1 MPANVFPVWGAIGGR
16 TQVVFL
22 GSNGTIYAVGDEG
35 SLIDAG
41 RTSSTAWGATTL
53 PLPAGVTAC
62 DVAKWEGT
70 ADNGGAGFL
79 VFMTYSGVLYITGPN
94 ATSVRAGAT
103 SNVFNTVTLP
113 TGVTA
118 VDFAVGYRTLLI
130 LGSNGNLYASGDQ
143 MYRGNATG
151 SINQTTPLVLVT
163 QPPTSV
169 AGLGG
174 IQQIEAGRSSYYVL
188 DVDGTIHVLGENS
201 DGQLGDNTT
210 TDRTSWTK
218 VGAGGCSGGVLDDV
232 VYISAVG
239 THDENSKSASAILD
253 DGTLRSWGDN
263 DQHAIGGPVDGTIYD
278 CPLIPAGSGN
288 NVIAV
293 ASGGHITPYM
303 NSNSPTEVCNVGHN
317 ADGGFGDGTE
327 DDRSSYECNSIGS
340 DVCDP
345 ISFADLRL
353 TKTVNNPA
361 PNVGS
366 NVIFTVTVFNDG
378 PDNASGVE
386 VGDLLPSGYT
396 YVNSTPSQ
404 GSYNSGTG
412 VWLVG
417 AINNS
422 ASANIT
428 ITATVLGAGSYAN
441 TAQVTASLQN
451 DPDSSPNNNNAN
463 EDDQATSTPVPVSGA
478 DLRLTKTVN
487 NSTPNVGSNV
497 IFTVTV
503 FNDGPSNATGVTV
516 GDLLPSGYSYVS
528 STPSQGSY
536 NSGTGA
542 WTVGSIN
549 NSASAN
555 ITITATVLAS
565 GMYANTAQVTASGQT
580 DPDSSPNNNNPAEDD
595 QATATTTPQIADL
608 EITKTV
614 DDNTPIVGTN
624 VVFTITVSNDGP
636 DAATNVTVEDVLPA
650 GLTYVSDN
658 SGGDYNSGTGIWTVG
673 TINNGANA
681 SIEITATVTTAG
693 NKTNYA
699 QVDDSDQYD
708 PNSTPGDNSATDD
721 DDDAVTIM
729 PCPQSA
735 TCNLPAN
742 VNQQGCAIPSAL
754 TNPNDVF
761 TIQACGQTVTMSS
774 NDNGDVNVCGD
785 GDGADFIRIYTLYFN
800 GVPFTQCTQHII
812 INDNT
817 PPQIVDKPD
826 YALAGCNPAWPSL
839 TTTWTDNCSAG
850 GVIAAS
856 AGPVQTNGCSESRVY
871 TFTVVDGCGNPDT
884 ETTTVTRSTDAA
896 NPEIVDLAN
905 YALPGCNAAWPTTLT
920 TTWTDNCSGSGT
932 VTATAGTVTTNG
944 CTQSRVYTFTKT
956 DGCGNTD
963 VETTTVTRT
972 YDVTKPVFTNVPANV
987 TVQCNNIPPVGTAVA
1002 TDNCG
1007 TPTVVNNL
1015 EVRTNGACPDS
1026 YTLTRKWTATD
1037 ACGNTKT
1044 ATQKITVVDNT
1055 KPMFTFVPAN
1065 LVLECS
1071 DPVPP
1076 MGTPTASDN
1085 CDASVTITELGEVC
1099 IYSNCPANRQLR
1111 RTWRATDNC
1120 GNSTTAMQII
1130 DIQDTQKPNFTFV
1143 PQHITI
1149 ECSALF
1155 PVTPGTPTATDA
1167 CDPIVQITF
1176 NGQTSVAGSCP
1187 QEYVVT
1193 RQWTATDDC
1202 GNTRTATQT
1211 ITVEDTAPPVFN
1223 NAPANTTVMC
1233 GMVPPAPVVTA
1244 TDNCDTY
1251 VPVTFNENNGGPN
1264 CPYTIT
1270 RTWTA
1275 VDDCGNPRT
1284 HTQTITVGAL
1294 PINGP
1299 AGPES
1304 IEAKIPESRQT
1315 GDKAGTLKALLA
1327 PNPALEE
1334 VWISFEVETDE
1345 EATLRLFDVNGRL
1358 AIQQSFNALAGP
1370 NRYRLD
1376 LSGLSGGGLYTVQL
1390 LVGDRRT
1397 VERLVILSK

>member
-1 MPANVFPVWGAIGGR
+1 
-16 TQVVFL
+16 
-22 GSNGTIYAVGDEG
+22 
-35 SLIDAG
+35 
-41 RTSSTAWGATTL
+41 
-53 PLPAGVTAC
+53 
-62 DVAKWEGT
+62 
-70 ADNGGAGFL
+70 
-79 VFMTYSGVLYITGPN
+79 
-94 ATSVRAGAT
+94 
-103 SNVFNTVTLP
+103 
-113 TGVTA
+113 
-118 VDFAVGYRTLLI
+118 
-130 LGSNGNLYASGDQ
+130 
-143 MYRGNATG
+143 
-151 SINQTTPLVLVT
+151 
-163 QPPTSV
+163 
-169 AGLGG
+169 
-174 IQQIEAGRSSYYVL
+174 
-188 DVDGTIHVLGENS
+188 
-201 DGQLGDNTT
+201 
-210 TDRTSWTK
+210 
-218 VGAGGCSGGVLDDV
+218 
-232 VYISAVG
+232 
-239 THDENSKSASAILD
+239 
-253 DGTLRSWGDN
+253 
-263 DQHAIGGPVDGTIYD
+263 
-278 CPLIPAGSGN
+278 
-288 NVIAV
+288 
-293 ASGGHITPYM
+293 
-303 NSNSPTEVCNVGHN
+303 
-317 ADGGFGDGTE
+317 
-327 DDRSSYECNSIGS
+327 
-340 DVCDP
+340 
-345 ISFADLRL
+345 
-353 TKTVNNPA
+353 
-361 PNVGS
+361 
-366 NVIFTVTVFNDG
+366 
-378 PDNASGVE
+378 
-386 VGDLLPSGYT
+386 
-396 YVNSTPSQ
+396 
-404 GSYNSGTG
+404 
-412 VWLVG
+412 
-417 AINNS
+417 
-422 ASANIT
+422 
-428 ITATVLGAGSYAN
+428 
-441 TAQVTASLQN
+441 
-451 DPDSSPNNNNAN
+451 
-463 EDDQATSTPVPVSGA
+463 
-478 DLRLTKTVN
+478 
-487 NSTPNVGSNV
+487 
-497 IFTVTV
+497 
-503 FNDGPSNATGVTV
+503 
-516 GDLLPSGYSYVS
+516 
-528 STPSQGSY
+528 
-536 NSGTGA
+536 
-542 WTVGSIN
+542 
-549 NSASAN
+549 
-555 ITITATVLAS
+555 
-565 GMYANTAQVTASGQT
+565 MYANTAQVTASGQT

-826 YALAGCNPAWPSL
+826 YALAGCNPAWPNL